1 MNEKVPQSRM
11 TEATD
16 AVERVYRNRRAAIVA
31 GLVRL
36 CGDFFASGQSLAAA
50 HAVDIV
56 RGTRASR
63 RRGWSSRPM
72 LLGELI
78 GQEPTLVDQYRLL
91 LDELDAVSAP
101 GD

>member
-1 MNEKVPQSRM
+1 
-11 TEATD
+11 
-16 AVERVYRNRRAAIVA
+16 
-31 GLVRL
+31 
-36 CGDFFASGQSLAAA
+36 
-50 HAVDIV
+50 
-56 RGTRASR
+56 
-63 RRGWSSRPM
+63 M